1 MKHSEN
7 NQLKRIGFFVD
18 KSYYT
23 SLHQVVGQAIS
34 PKRLEEHLEDAL
46 EEDFGLE
53 TTLLIDKHLITDRL
67 ATSLTAP
74 KAIGQE
80 TLEEQYIDDLFIARY
95 YELTSKLIQEN
106 QQAIKEAYLANS
118 FTLKVMS
125 EIIKKGLSSVCLF
138 VQNDQYAELIYTLKS
153 LGIQTLIY
161 QVETSKPELSLNE
174 NLSEL
179 ADAVLTLT
187 LEETEVKAETQATT
201 ATIFHHSEDESSS
214 KLEDLMG
221 KLKDAPKIPVEE
233 RVIATVHTT
242 SVKEEPI
249 VENKS
254 EEEPEL
260 IEGEEY
266 IGEIANIVKPKGFA
280 FIKRSPANVFLY
292 YGNMVDVEQ
301 FYELEV
307 GTKVLYQIQKAAG
320 GRIQA
325 VNVFPVED

>member
-7 NQLKRIGFFVD
+7 NQIKRIGFFVD
-18 KSYYT
+18 KNYYT

-53 TTLLIDKHLITDRL
+53 TNLLIDKHLITYRQ
-67 ATSLTAP
+67 ATSLTAS
-74 KAIGQE
+74 KTITQE
-80 TLEEQYIDDLFIARY
+80 ALEEQYIDDLFIARY

-106 QQAIKEAYLANS
+106 QKEFKEVYLVNS
-118 FTLKVMS
+118 FTLKVLS
-125 EIIKKGLSSVCLF
+125 EVIKKELNAVCLF
-138 VQNDQYAELIYTLKS
+138 VQSDQYAELIYTLKS
-153 LGIQTLIY
+153 LGIQVLIY
-161 QVETSKPELSLNE
+161 QVETAKSELSLNE

-187 LEETEVKAETQATT
+187 LEEKSVKAEAQTTT
-201 ATIFHHSEDESSS
+201 ATIFHHSEDDNSS

-221 KLKDAPKIPVEE
+221 KIKDAPKIPVEE

-242 SVKEEPI
+242 SVKEETI
-249 VENKS
+249 VENKP

-260 IEGEEY
+260 VEGEEY

-292 YGNMVDVEQ
+292 YGNMLDVEQ

-307 GTKVLYQIQKAAG
+307 GTKVIYQIQKAAG